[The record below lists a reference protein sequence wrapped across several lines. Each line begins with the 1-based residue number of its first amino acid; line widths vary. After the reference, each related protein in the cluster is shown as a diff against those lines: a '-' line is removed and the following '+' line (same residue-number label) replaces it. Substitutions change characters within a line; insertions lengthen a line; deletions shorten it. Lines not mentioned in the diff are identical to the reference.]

1 MTPVIGL
8 LLRAWWR
15 RMAEIV
21 VNLPPLA
28 GGQAES
34 WAALIELAPT
44 LTDNWLL
51 VGGQMVFLHEVERH
65 AIDVRPTIDVDLVVD
80 LRAEPTALTRVDET
94 LRSAGF
100 EQDPPS
106 PDGAAHRYRRGAAT
120 LDVLAP
126 DNIGP
131 RAQLDLG
138 LGRTIEAP
146 GTRQAFDRSGTI
158 TVGVDGVFAEIRR
171 PELVGALIGKAAAV
185 TKITSQSS
193 ASKAKHLRDVDSL
206 ARLLG
211 PDDRSTANL
220 SSSERGLLGGF
231 IELPDLSDVAAA
243 SLRLLVAAGG
253 SGER

>member
-1 MTPVIGL
+1 
-8 LLRAWWR
+8 
-15 RMAEIV
+15 MAEIV

-34 WAALIELAPT
+34 WAALIELAPN

-51 VGGQMVFLHEVERH
+51 IGGQMVFLHEVERH
-65 AIDVRPTIDVDLVVD
+65 AIDVRPTIDVDVVVD
-80 LRAEPTALTRVDET
+80 LRAEPTALTRVHET

-100 EQDPPS
+100 QQDPPS

-126 DNIGP
+126 DNIGS
-131 RAQLDLG
+131 RAKLDLG
-138 LGRTIEAP
+138 HGRTIEAP
-146 GTRQAFDRSGTI
+146 GTRQAFRRSGTI
-158 TVGVDGVFAEIRR
+158 TVQADGVSAEIRR

-185 TKITSQSS
+185 IKITSQSS
-193 ASKAKHLRDVDSL
+193 ASRAKHLRDVDSL
-206 ARLLG
+206 ARILG

-220 SSSERGLLGGF
+220 SGSERQMLEGF

-243 SLRLLVAAGG
+243 SLRLLVTADVSG
-253 SGER
+253 SR